1 MRLRTS
7 TIQARH
13 LTPRC
18 LDCGAACHHPG
29 PQDRCPGCGS
39 DLRER
44 PARSYA
50 EMEGLV
56 EVTPAPMRHDALR
69 EWRETQVL
77 ERWLLTAFATALLLA
92 FGAHAVGALLSA

>member
-18 LDCGAACHHPG
+18 LDCGAACHRPG

-56 EVTPAPMRHDALR
+56 EVTPAPMRQDALR

-77 ERWLLTAFATALLLA
+77 ERWLLMAFATALLLA